1 MKNTPRIL
9 FHPLKHH
16 LGHLADFARSLI
28 SEESFQS
35 ALLRIGTSPMDLYT
49 GALTVAEIRLQIW
62 NSLLERGLDEAE
74 AYRAWLA
81 QRNGHARYELSDGSR
96 WILRWGNHPH
106 SFVHIYPGRYSTHT
120 VRVKAGTMKTALGL
134 VRAGVEVPDTDTIN
148 AVRADAGL
156 SPTKNRVENKGIK
169 WAFSLL
175 KNSMPKVSE

>member
-16 LGHLADFARSLI
+16 LGHLADFARSSI

-49 GALTVAEIRLQIW
+49 GALTVGEIRAQIW
-62 NSLLERGLDEAE
+62 NSLLERGLDEAA

-96 WILRWGNHPH
+96 WILRWGNHPY
-106 SFVHIYPGRYSTHT
+106 SFVHTYPGRYSMHT
-120 VRVKAGTMKTALGL
+120 VRIGADSMKTALGL
-134 VRAGVEVPDTDTIN
+134 VRAGVEAPDADAIN
-148 AVRADAGL
+148 AVRTDAGL
-156 SPTKNRVENKGIK
+156 SPAKSRAENRSIK
-169 WAFSLL
+169 WAFFMLR
-175 KNSMPKVSE
+175 NGAVEI